1 MATLSH
7 ETYRSDDGTTTKTY
21 RVLTYGPDRRRYTI
35 RLGRVSKSIAATA
48 RSRIEALE
56 AARAAGVPVDAET
69 AAWLQRIDDAIH
81 ERLVK
86 AELAEPREKADA
98 IRPADV
104 TLGEFLERLFA
115 SLGPQKRMTSLNYG
129 RARRLLEEFFGK
141 DRRLVTISGGDADD
155 YKQWLLSPTK
165 DRKAFAPASAA
176 VDLRRARQFFKAA
189 VRRKILA
196 DNPFADVRC
205 GSQANAERLA
215 FVDRQTIEAV
225 IEAAPDAEWRLI
237 FALAR
242 YAGLRIPSELEEL
255 KWSDV
260 NWSRGRLT
268 IRVPKLAHHAGK
280 ETRVVPIFA
289 ELRPYLDAAY
299 HEAEEGAVY
308 VVPRARGGRNL
319 RRYAEQVIE
328 RAGVEKWPKLFQ
340 NLRSSREVEL
350 MREYPAHVVLAWIGH
365 TAAVARSHY
374 LHATDEDFDRAS
386 GGGSTL
392 SGTVQ
397 PGTLPGTI
405 SSRAESP
412 REVGPSRNPRETR
425 VGRRAAKKSIPSTG
439 IEEVSQVAEK
449 ATTSALPGTI
459 PGTIAEPDDVH
470 ELLRL
475 LAGLSPDERSA
486 LIEKARSA
494 KRPTRRRRS

>member
-1 MATLSH
+1 MATLST
-7 ETYRSDDGTTTKTY
+7 ETGKRGTTY

-35 RLGRVSKSIAATA
+35 RLGNVSKQIAATA
-48 RSRIEALE
+48 RSRIAALE

-115 SLGPQKRMTSLNYG
+115 SLGPQKRMTGLNYA

-141 DRRLVTISGGDADD
+141 ERRLVTISGGDADD

-165 DRKAFAPASAA
+165 DRKAFAPASAS

-189 VRRKILA
+189 VRRKLLD

-225 IEAAPDAEWRLI
+225 IEAAPTAEWRLV

-260 NWSRGRLT
+260 NWERGRLT
-268 IRVPKLAHHAGK
+268 VRVPKLAHHAGK
-280 ETRVVPIFA
+280 ETRIVPIFA
-289 ELRPYLDAAY
+289 ELRPYLAAAFD
-299 HEAEEGAVY
+299 EAEEGAVY

-319 RRYAEQVIE
+319 RRFAEQIVE
-328 RAGVEKWPKLFQ
+328 RAGVEKWPRLFQ

-350 MREYPAHVVLAWIGH
+350 MREYPSHVVCQWIGH

-392 SGTVQ
+392 FGTVQ
-397 PGTLPGTI
+397 SDTNSGTNSGTI
-405 SSRAESP
+405 SSRHKGP
-412 REVGPSRNPRETR
+412 REVAPSRNPRETR
-425 VGRRAAKKSIPSTG
+425 VGRRAADMQIPPAG
-439 IEEVSQVAEK
+439 IEDRPQLAVK
-449 ATTSALPGTI
+449 ATTAAPTGTKS
-459 PGTIAEPDDVH
+459 GTTDVPDDVH

-475 LAGLSPDERSA
+475 LAGMTRAERAA
-486 LIEKARSA
+486 LIEAARSA
-494 KRPTRRRRS
+494 RRPARRRRS